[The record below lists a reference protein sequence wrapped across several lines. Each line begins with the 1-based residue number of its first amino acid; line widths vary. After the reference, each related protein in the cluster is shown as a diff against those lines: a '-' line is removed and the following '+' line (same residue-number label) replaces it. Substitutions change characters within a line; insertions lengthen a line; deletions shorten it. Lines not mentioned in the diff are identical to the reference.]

1 MYVYLTPFG
10 DDADSKEF
18 ISLDYGTVKELLI
31 QTIKANKDN
40 LNEEILNLIQH
51 FLYNLEEN
59 ILNEGKITDLCK
71 TIYER
76 HKEAIETI
84 IANKPK

>member
-1 MYVYLTPFG
+1 M
-10 DDADSKEF
+10 
-18 ISLDYGTVKELLI
+18 
-31 QTIKANKDN
+31 
-40 LNEEILNLIQH
+40 NEEILNLIQH

-84 IANKPK
+84 IANKPKHIKVIEKEIIKLLKDYHGESRS